1 MPCRSAERKS
11 LSVFVSRL
19 SVSEFALHPELIV
32 LGTVSGSIAYLA
44 GEEEPPEVS
53 RVLKGLTRKRT
64 DLIRTVYARMEAEA
78 VRLGASGVL
87 GLHETRREIAPEVWE
102 HSVQGTAVQTGT
114 ARTKGERPFLTTFSG
129 QDYFALTAA
138 GYRPVGIA
146 LGICVYYQKFH
157 QRVQQNISD
166 TRQNV
171 ERSDFTRGLYT
182 ARQNAMVAL
191 EAEAAVLNAAG
202 VLGITV
208 ATERTLREVGRA
220 TVGMTIEFT
229 ALGTAVV
236 PAAEKTPTVTHSL
249 FL

>member
-1 MPCRSAERKS
+1 MF
-11 LSVFVSRL
+11 LSRL
-19 SVSEFALHPELIV
+19 SVSEFALHPELTL

-64 DLIRTVYARMEAEA
+64 DLIRTAYARMEEQA
-78 VRLGASGVL
+78 VQRNASGVI

-102 HSVQGTAVQTGT
+102 HSVQGTAVQTGA
-114 ARTKGERPFLTTFSG
+114 ARAKGERPFLTTFSG

-146 LGICVYYQKFH
+146 LGVCVYYQKFH
-157 QRVQQNISD
+157 QRVQQKISD

-182 ARQNAMVAL
+182 ARQNAMTAL
-191 EAEAAVLNAAG
+191 EANAAALNAAG
-202 VLGITV
+202 VLAITV
-208 ATERTLREVGRA
+208 STERRLHRPGRDSL
-220 TVGMTIEFT
+220 GMTIEFT

-236 PAAEKTPTVTHSL
+236 PLAEETPSVTHSL